1 MTFIFY
7 RLIYPFKYC
16 CCKNETDTLIF
27 PIEFYFLTIS
37 ILIIAVIIEHI
48 VNASHNIPAKELHT
62 ILYTSQQMLVGKV
75 KSLIYFMFF
84 KLYAM
89 VVTTFAKITITETIP
104 FVVNIP
110 ITINI
115 NENKICQINVDFS
128 FLTWIRGF

>member
-1 MTFIFY
+1 
-7 RLIYPFKYC
+7 
-16 CCKNETDTLIF
+16 
-27 PIEFYFLTIS
+27 
-37 ILIIAVIIEHI
+37 
-48 VNASHNIPAKELHT
+48 
-62 ILYTSQQMLVGKV
+62 MLVGKV
-75 KSLIYFMFF
+75 KSLIYFVFF